1 MSDEITVNI
10 RRDKAFSM
18 CKVDAT
24 LIMDGAEIG
33 KIKNGETI
41 QIKTTAGKHDFTVKA
56 RSALPGNKLMDL
68 QDGDTI
74 AVKVDI
80 AGWVVKLERKARSLP
95 RYCAV
100 RRMAEAYIIG

>member
-1 MSDEITVNI
+1 MSDDITVNI

-41 QIKTTAGKHDFTVKA
+41 QITTTAGKHDFTVKA

-80 AGWVVKLERKARSLP
+80 AGWVVKHEKKSRSLRVLRGARS
-95 RYCAV
+95 
-100 RRMAEAYIIG
+100 AEAYIIG